1 MMRKINCCK
10 GTCMRRMMIFLCF
23 IYVSA
28 GAFCQIP
35 EKPKSMT
42 SPNVASL
49 GLYGEIPVSPY
60 TGVPDISI
68 PLYEISVGEHT
79 LPISLSYHASGVR
92 PDQHPGWVGM
102 GWSLNGGGSISR
114 IVKGKPDDCNIP
126 NLTDFISAGY
136 YFNTGLLNTSDWN
149 TSSYLESSAITY
161 DNKDLEPDEFQFNF
175 LDYHGKFM
183 LGSDK
188 KWVVQCNKPVKVEF
202 DGTWMPVPFDKSGTA
217 FQYSGY
223 SPSFNGFTLTTED
236 GTQYVFGKDKNAVEY
251 SIGFFQ
257 QSTDM
262 WVATAWQLTKIT
274 FPTGMEVTYS
284 YDRGDFIN
292 QMYIAINHDLGS
304 YTWNGGLMDP
314 ECESF
319 SFSSL
324 KGSYQ
329 GNLISPVYL
338 NKISFP
344 DGYIEVLKS
353 ETRELRYSQ
362 DAFHDRYTEYQYSP
376 TYRFLRF
383 LAKDLLND
391 DYPNCLE
398 KLKWYRL
405 QQLLIKDK
413 KGNPIKSYLL
423 THSSDSNQRLTLNSI
438 LEMKNFAI
446 RGRLYSLE
454 YDSSHLL
461 PPYLSGKTDH
471 WGFFNNRVM
480 SDDFASH
487 YASREPNARFL
498 TYGMLNK
505 IVYPTGGYHRFVFEP
520 HDYTQQVKMNRWEGC
535 EGAFPKKTAGG
546 VRIKKMIVSPTG
558 EAADEI
564 VDKEYFYVN
573 DYPSKQTH
581 TGTSSGV
588 LGGQFRYYFDDY
600 QVHGYEYDTDLKRV
614 NKYFSSQS
622 VLPACINS
630 SGCHIGYT
638 EVTEKRNDGSFIC
651 REYTNFDNGHL
662 DEAPEAVMYANRTP
676 YVPYSSKSMDRG
688 QLLTESMYAADGRLA
703 ARQTFTYERSSDQYT
718 RAMRTL
724 LKRFCPASEMNYA
737 DGSTYKN
744 YMYVSRLKSVSEA
757 VYDDSSH
764 PVNTQTTYIYNPDGL
779 VKETLTTVNG
789 GTRRKV
795 YMRPGDYSA
804 GSILLMRNAHVLSPI
819 ISEDDF
825 FISPAGV
832 SEHLKRMRYTYLKLG
847 DALFCPS
854 EIHETIGSGPEREV
868 WRCLDFD
875 TYAHPLVIRQ
885 KGEEIVYCW
894 GYNNLYPV
902 AEIRGATFKE
912 VETAFG
918 GADDLIAFMQA
929 DVPDYSKL
937 DLVKKISPEV
947 QVTSYKHQPLVGV
960 TAVTDPRGIT
970 THYEYD
976 NFNRLK
982 IQRNHDNEIEKMYDY
997 QYSVKYGL

>member
-1 MMRKINCCK
+1 MRKINCCK
-10 GTCMRRMMIFLCF
+10 GTRMKRMMIFLCL
-23 IYVSA
+23 IYVST
-28 GAFCQIP
+28 GAFSQIP
-35 EKPKSMT
+35 EKPQSMS

-68 PLYEISVGEHT
+68 PLYEIPVGEHT

-92 PDQHPGWVGM
+92 PDQHPGWVGL

-126 NLTDFISAGY
+126 NFTGFISAGY

-149 TSSYLESSAITY
+149 TPSRLESSAITY
-161 DNKDLEPDEFQFNF
+161 DNKDLEPDEFHFDF

-188 KWVVQCNKPVKVEF
+188 KWIVQCNKPVKVEF

-236 GTQYVFGKDKNAVEY
+236 GTRYVFGKDKNAVEY

-257 QSTDM
+257 QATDV

-274 FPTGMEVTYS
+274 YPNDMEVTYS

-292 QMYIAINHDLGS
+292 QMYISINDDLGS
-304 YTWNGGLMDP
+304 FSWGDGFLNP
-314 ECESF
+314 ECG
-319 SFSSL
+319 SSSHTTL
-324 KGSYQ
+324 AASYQ

-338 NKISFP
+338 NKITFP
-344 DGYIEVLKS
+344 EGYIEVLRAA
-353 ETRELRYSQ
+353 TRELKYSQDTYSFRYSQ
-362 DAFHDRYTEYQYSP
+362 YQHNPS
-376 TYRFLRF
+376 YRFLRF

-398 KLKWYRL
+398 KLKWNRL
-405 QQLLIKDK
+405 MQLNMKDK
-413 KGNPIKSYLL
+413 KGNSIKSYLF

-446 RGRLYSLE
+446 RGKLYSLE

-480 SDDFASH
+480 TDDFANH
-487 YASREPNARFL
+487 YASREPDARVL

-520 HDYTQQVKMNRWEGC
+520 HDYSRQVKMNRWEGC
-535 EGAFPKKTAGG
+535 EAAFPKRTAGG

-558 EAADEI
+558 NAADET
-564 VDKEYFYVN
+564 VDKEFFYVN
-573 DYPSKQTH
+573 DYPANQAQAA
-581 TGTSSGV
+581 TSSGV
-588 LGGQFRYYFDDY
+588 LGGQLRYYFDDY
-600 QVHGYEYDTDLKRV
+600 QVHGYGSNKDMQRV

-651 REYTNFDNGHL
+651 RKYANFDNGYP
-662 DEAPEAVMYANRTP
+662 DEAPEAVMYVNRTP
-676 YVPYSSKSMDRG
+676 YMPYNSKAMERG
-688 QLLTESMYAADGRLA
+688 QLLSESMYAAGGRLA
-703 ARQTFTYERSSDQYT
+703 ARQTFTYELSSGQYT
-718 RAMRTL
+718 RAMRTM
-724 LKRFCPASEMNYA
+724 LKRFCPNSTMTYA
-737 DGSTYKN
+737 DGCAYKN
-744 YMYVSRLKSVSEA
+744 YMYISRLKSVSEA
-757 VYDDSSH
+757 VYDNSSY

-779 VKETLTTVNG
+779 VKEILTTVNG
-789 GTRRKV
+789 GTRRKI
-795 YMRPGDYSA
+795 YLRPGDYSE

-819 ISEDDF
+819 ILECDF
-825 FISPAGV
+825 FIPTTGIN
-832 SEHLKRMRYTYLKLG
+832 ELLKCRSYTYLKLG
-847 DALFCPS
+847 DALFCQS

-868 WRCLDFD
+868 WRCLDFA
-875 TYAHPLVIRQ
+875 TYARPLVIRE

-894 GYNNLYPV
+894 GYNSLYLV
-902 AEIRGATFKE
+902 AEIRGTTFKE
-912 VETAFG
+912 VEAAFG
-918 GADDLIAFMQA
+918 GAQELNDFMKA
-929 DVPDYSKL
+929 DTPDYSKL

-960 TAVTDPRGIT
+960 TAVTEPNGAT
-970 THYEYD
+970 TYYEYD
-976 NFNRLK
+976 NFNRLRIK
-982 IQRNHDNEIEKMYDY
+982 RNCDNEIEKIYDY
-997 QYSVKYGL
+997 QYAVKFGL